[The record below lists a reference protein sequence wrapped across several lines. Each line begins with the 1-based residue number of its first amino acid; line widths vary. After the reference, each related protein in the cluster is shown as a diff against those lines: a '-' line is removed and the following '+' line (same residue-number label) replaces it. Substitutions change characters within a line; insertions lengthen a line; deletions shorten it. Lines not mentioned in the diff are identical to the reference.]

1 MTIIDASVSST
12 SGTAAFSLDL
22 TEIVEEAFERCGSEM
37 ITGYDLRTARRSL
50 NLLFADWANRGVNLW
65 TLDSGT
71 VTLTANT
78 PTYNIPTD
86 TVDLLDC
93 VVRTN
98 SGSTTAQ
105 NDIPLERISNSVYTT
120 IPNKLRTGRPVQ
132 ITVKRSTSVPTVT
145 LWPVPDVSSTYVL
158 VYWRLRRIQDAGTGA
173 STNDVPFRMLP
184 ALASG
189 LAYYLSFKVP
199 NAMDRNAVLKTVYD
213 EDWQRAADED
223 REKAPLRIVPF
234 ISRVG

>member
-1 MTIIDASVSST
+1 
-12 SGTAAFSLDL
+12 
-22 TEIVEEAFERCGSEM
+22 
-37 ITGYDLRTARRSL
+37 
-50 NLLFADWANRGVNLW
+50 
-65 TLDSGT
+65 
-71 VTLTANT
+71 
-78 PTYNIPTD
+78 
-86 TVDLLDC
+86 
-93 VVRTN
+93 
-98 SGSTTAQ
+98 
-105 NDIPLERISNSVYTT
+105 
-120 IPNKLRTGRPVQ
+120 
-132 ITVKRSTSVPTVT
+132 
-145 LWPVPDVSSTYVL
+145 VPDVSSTYVL